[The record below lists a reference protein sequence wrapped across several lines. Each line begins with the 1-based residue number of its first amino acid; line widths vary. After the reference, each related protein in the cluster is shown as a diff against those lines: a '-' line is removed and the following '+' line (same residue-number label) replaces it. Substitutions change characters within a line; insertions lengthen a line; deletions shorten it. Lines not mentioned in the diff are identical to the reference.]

1 MGFLDNASNLLNR
14 GVANAGRGTKVIS
27 LKAQIADLGRSR
39 NSLMAQLGESLY
51 EETRTNDV
59 FRNSR
64 EGLYASIENLDA
76 QRAALQQELA
86 SVEQQMRPT
95 PVIQPAAPTGFVA
108 GGAPA
113 ARACSQCGSLMGP
126 DDQFCFNCGARYES
140 PAERGRV
147 CAACG
152 SALGPDDAFCMSCGQ
167 PVQAEPTAAEN
178 AAEGRPETVEFECAP
193 AADAAP
199 TAAEE
204 PAAEPEP
211 DMAPIAAAPT
221 CTEEL
226 VAAEEPTV
234 REEPAD
240 APAGMTP
247 TAAEELAAPVEAAA
261 EEPTVGEVAAPAGAV
276 VAETGEGAATG
287 ELAGAF
293 GVVET
298 ADAVVM
304 PPAAPAAS
312 APALAAPPVEPAPF
326 SHERICPACGYH
338 ASAQAA
344 FCRNCG
350 NRL

>member
-1 MGFLDNASNLLNR
+1 MGFLDNASNLLNK

-51 EETRTNDV
+51 EETRTNDA

-113 ARACSQCGSLMGP
+113 ARACSQCGSPMGS
-126 DDQFCFNCGARYES
+126 DDQFCFNCGARYEP

-152 SALGPDDAFCMSCGQ
+152 SVLGPDDAFCMSCGQ
-167 PVQAEPTAAEN
+167 PVQAEPAAAEN

-199 TAAEE
+199 TATEE
-204 PAAEPEP
+204 PAAEPAADVTPAVADVPAVEP
-211 DMAPIAAAPT
+211 
-221 CTEEL
+221 E
-226 VAAEEPTV
+226 
-234 REEPAD
+234 AD
-240 APAGMTP
+240 ATP
-247 TAAEELAAPVEAAA
+247 VD
-261 EEPTVGEVAAPAGAV
+261 VAPAGAEEPEV
-276 VAETGEGAATG
+276 ESLVADVVPACAEEPMVAEEPA
-287 ELAGAF
+287 
-293 GVVET
+293 
-298 ADAVVM
+298 
-304 PPAAPAAS
+304 PAAPAS
-312 APALAAPPVEPAPF
+312 APAPTAPPAEPAPF
-326 SHERICPACGYH
+326 SHERICPVCGYH

>member
-51 EETRTNDV
+51 EETRTNDA

-64 EGLYASIENLDA
+64 ERLYASIENLDA

-95 PVIQPAAPTGFVA
+95 PVIQPAAPTGFAA

-113 ARACSQCGSLMGP
+113 ARACSQCGSPMGS
-126 DDQFCFNCGARYES
+126 DDQFCFNCGARYEP

-152 SALGPDDAFCMSCGQ
+152 SVLGPDDAFCMSCGQ
-167 PVQAEPTAAEN
+167 PVQAEPAAAGS

-204 PAAEPEP
+204 PAAEPAADVTPAVADVPAVEP
-211 DMAPIAAAPT
+211 
-221 CTEEL
+221 E
-226 VAAEEPTV
+226 
-234 REEPAD
+234 AD
-240 APAGMTP
+240 
-247 TAAEELAAPVEAAA
+247 V
-261 EEPTVGEVAAPAGAV
+261 APAGAEEPEV
-276 VAETGEGAATG
+276 EPLVADVVPACAEEPMVAEEPA
-287 ELAGAF
+287 
-293 GVVET
+293 
-298 ADAVVM
+298 
-304 PPAAPAAS
+304 PAAPAS
-312 APALAAPPVEPAPF
+312 APAPTAPPVEPVPF
-326 SHERICPACGYH
+326 SHERICPVCGYH